1 MHWVIIT
8 YYSHWPKSQQRN
20 STKHFSGKQARARI
34 FTFKEVSYIPGS
46 QAWDYIQ
53 KSKFC
58 SYSNTTTNGITQQ
71 FYKNNVLKLLKIKKL
86 RVDELTQV
94 SLQPR
99 TTVEIYWFW
108 YEKLIHYFTAL
119 LSGSFLGSPNII
131 LISTDLTCLILKVY
145 LEMDTSLVF
154 IFIGFHRVYLKCGT
168 ELNNLKTNYR

>member
-8 YYSHWPKSQQRN
+8 YYSHGPKSQQRN

-58 SYSNTTTNGITQQ
+58 SYSNTTADGITQQ
-71 FYKNNVLKLLKIKKL
+71 FYKNNVLKLLKIKKS

-119 LSGSFLGSPNII
+119 LSGSFPGSPNIL

-154 IFIGFHRVYLKCGT
+154 IFFGFYRVYLKCGT